1 MRDHEVC
8 DCLLMALLVDRRGD
22 NDRVIGF
29 KIQIGFERC
38 AIKEF
43 GLVPTL
49 ANVHCRPLDN
59 FSRLPFGGSINNE
72 DVQTSLSTTRQS
84 LLSG

>member
-29 KIQIGFERC
+29 KIRIGFER
-38 AIKEF
+38 
-43 GLVPTL
+43 
-49 ANVHCRPLDN
+49 
-59 FSRLPFGGSINNE
+59 
-72 DVQTSLSTTRQS
+72 
-84 LLSG
+84 